1 MNKSNLNGYWLIPLL
16 HFIAIAIAIYFIW
29 LYRVDDFTNQNAIGI
44 TQFYWAVA
52 FAVGGCIAFLMTLYC
67 MNLFL
72 AKSVSLYLFAI
83 LFIISLVSIL
93 TWVDYLKTGEVDF
106 LGTISKLIGY

>member
-83 LFIISLVSIL
+83 LLIISLVSIL

-106 LGTISKLIGY
+106 LDTISKLIGY